1 MRIYKPSA
9 AQVKDQAWYN
19 RSRSSLYCTNINDKQ
34 EQGWRRKMRGRRKTQ
49 EEHTKMELLKTL
61 SCRCSPLYRHT
72 GQDENLQAICRP
84 SQGPGMAQQ
93 EQELPLL
100 YKH

>member
-1 MRIYKPSA
+1 MRIYK
-9 AQVKDQAWYN
+9 VEEEDKRKKD
-19 RSRSSLYCTNINDKQ
+19 S
-34 EQGWRRKMRGRRKTQ
+34 GRAH
-49 EEHTKMELLKTL
+49 EMELLKTL
-61 SCRCSPLYRHT
+61 SCNCSPLYRHT